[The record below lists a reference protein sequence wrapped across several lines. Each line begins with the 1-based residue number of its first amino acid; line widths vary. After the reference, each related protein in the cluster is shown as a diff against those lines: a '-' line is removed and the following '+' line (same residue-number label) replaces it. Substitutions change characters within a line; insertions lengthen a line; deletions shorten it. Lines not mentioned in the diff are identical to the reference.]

1 MSYFSFISVII
12 LISLLNIV
20 LIIVFINL
28 KINTI
33 SKKIKNLNKTN
44 FKSRS
49 DIDILKIQSLERL
62 VLFMERIKP
71 ENILI
76 RIHKNNLWTSKVLYK
91 ILIKTIRE
99 EYEHNMSQQLYIS
112 DESWELITFSKNQL
126 ISLINSKLKEVDPN
140 SNASELGKV
149 ILEECS
155 DKHKIKIYE
164 TISLLKNE
172 LNR

>member
-12 LISLLNIV
+12 LISLINIV
-20 LIIVFINL
+20 FIIIFINL
-28 KINTI
+28 KINII
-33 SKKIKNLNKTN
+33 SKKIKNINKTN
-44 FKSRS
+44 FKSRP
-49 DIDILKIQSLERL
+49 DMDILKIQSLERL

-76 RIHKNNLWTSKVLYK
+76 RIQKNNSCTSRVLYK
-91 ILIKTIRE
+91 MLIKTIRE
-99 EYEHNMSQQLYIS
+99 EFEHNMSQQLYIS

-126 ISLINSKLKEVDPN
+126 ISLINSKLKEIDPN
-140 SNASELGKV
+140 SNSSELSKV

-155 DKHKIKIYE
+155 DKNKIKIYE

-172 LNR
+172 LN

>member
-1 MSYFSFISVII
+1 M
-12 LISLLNIV
+12 
-20 LIIVFINL
+20 
-28 KINTI
+28 
-33 SKKIKNLNKTN
+33 
-44 FKSRS
+44 
-49 DIDILKIQSLERL
+49 DILKIQSLERL

-76 RIHKNNLWTSKVLYK
+76 RIQKNNSCTSRVLYK

-99 EYEHNMSQQLYIS
+99 EFEHNMSQQLYIS

-126 ISLINSKLKEVDPN
+126 ISLINSKLKEIDPN
-140 SNASELGKV
+140 SNSSELSKV

-155 DKHKIKIYE
+155 DKNKIKIYK

>member
-1 MSYFSFISVII
+1 
-12 LISLLNIV
+12 
-20 LIIVFINL
+20 
-28 KINTI
+28 
-33 SKKIKNLNKTN
+33 
-44 FKSRS
+44 
-49 DIDILKIQSLERL
+49 
-62 VLFMERIKP
+62 
-71 ENILI
+71 
-76 RIHKNNLWTSKVLYK
+76 
-91 ILIKTIRE
+91 
-99 EYEHNMSQQLYIS
+99 MSQQLYIS

>member
-1 MSYFSFISVII
+1 M
-12 LISLLNIV
+12 
-20 LIIVFINL
+20 
-28 KINTI
+28 KINSI

-44 FKSRS
+44 FKSGS
-49 DIDILKIQSLERL
+49 NIDILKIQSLERL

-76 RIHKNNLWTSKVLYK
+76 RIQKNYSCTSKVLYK

-99 EYEHNMSQQLYIS
+99 EFEHNMSQQLYIS

-140 SNASELGKV
+140 SNAV
-149 ILEECS
+149 IN
-155 DKHKIKIYE
+155 IK
-164 TISLLKNE
+164 LKFMR
-172 LNR
+172 L

>member
-12 LISLLNIV
+12 LISLINIV
-20 LIIVFINL
+20 FIIIFINL

-33 SKKIKNLNKTN
+33 SKKIKNINKTN
-44 FKSRS
+44 FKSRH

-76 RIHKNNLWTSKVLYK
+76 RIQKNNSCTSRVLYK

-99 EYEHNMSQQLYIS
+99 EFEHNMSQQLYIS

-126 ISLINSKLKEVDPN
+126 ISLINSKLKEIDPN
-140 SNASELGKV
+140 SNSSELSKV

-155 DKHKIKIYE
+155 DKNKIKIYK

>member
-12 LISLLNIV
+12 LISLINIV
-20 LIIVFINL
+20 FIIIFINL

-33 SKKIKNLNKTN
+33 SKKIKNINKTN
-44 FKSRS
+44 FKSRP
-49 DIDILKIQSLERL
+49 DMDILKIQSLERL

-76 RIHKNNLWTSKVLYK
+76 RIQKNNSCTSRVLYK

-99 EYEHNMSQQLYIS
+99 EFEHNMSQQLYIS

-126 ISLINSKLKEVDPN
+126 ISLINSKLKEIDPN
-140 SNASELGKV
+140 SNSSELSKV

-155 DKHKIKIYE
+155 DKNKIKIYK